1 MTETTIKKIYYVDE
15 NDNTKNNV
23 LAVNG
28 DIDIRKQEVIGKIA
42 EKLGD
47 IFSFVPYISLHK
59 EDIARCIAHHN
70 FANIHGYTFGVE
82 EIDFLS

>member
-1 MTETTIKKIYYVDE
+1 MNETTIKNIYYVDE

-28 DIDIRKQEVIGKIA
+28 DVDIRKPEVIDKIA

-70 FANIHGYTFGVE
+70 FANIHEYTFGVE

>member
-1 MTETTIKKIYYVDE
+1 MIETTIKNIYYVDE

-28 DIDIRKQEVIGKIA
+28 NIDIRKPEVIDKIA
-42 EKLGD
+42 EKLGN
-47 IFSFVPYISLHK
+47 IFSFIPYISLHK
-59 EDIARCIAHHN
+59 EEIARCITHHN
-70 FANIHGYTFGVE
+70 FANIHEYTFGVE